1 MTKQNKKTQSQ
12 PSARYNHIC
21 LPFESE
27 SHYASC
33 VTDTAL
39 YRKFLNQCFNSHP
52 QLFPKAFSSG
62 YQFHSRYHQKKTG
75 LTLRRIKLKA
85 TRKVF
90 AIRPSFVLPYAVERT
105 DEVEKAL
112 FLRSYGVPFEA
123 LAYVFGRDASFYQ
136 RAWLQL
142 GRPSLVGTTI
152 KDEEKLP
159 AHIVADEKVTWLS
172 GKEVYVATTVAKG
185 CFLGAGLAT
194 DTTAQELESAY
205 GQFKEEAQ
213 EIKSDY
219 APETVCTD
227 GFRATRLAWQRLFP
241 TMSLILCFLH
251 GVLKIKQRCRG
262 ELRRVVLDRVWNC
275 YKALTRREFS
285 QRLRRVREW
294 ASEKLS
300 GAVKEMAIKLWEQGR
315 RYVEAY
321 KHPGCRRTTNEVDRL
336 MNQQDRVLY
345 SMRYL
350 HGKGETAKLA
360 LRAMALQWN
369 FHPYGRRLRRDDP
382 KRQSPFADL
391 NGFQY
396 HDNWLHNL
404 LIASSLGGHKL

>member
-33 VTDTAL
+33 VADTAL
-39 YRKFLNQCFNSHP
+39 YRKFLDQHFLLHP
-52 QLFPKAFSSG
+52 ELFPKAFSSG
-62 YQFHSRYHQKKTG
+62 YQFHSRYGQKKTG
-75 LTLRRIKLKA
+75 ITLRRIKLKA
-85 TRKVF
+85 DDKVF

-112 FLRSYGVPFEA
+112 YLRLYGVPFEA
-123 LAYVFGRDASFYQ
+123 LAYVFGRDASFYE
-136 RAWLQL
+136 RTWLQL

-152 KDEEKLP
+152 KDEKKLP
-159 AHIVADEKVTWLS
+159 AHIVADEKVTWLD
-172 GKEVYVATTVAKG
+172 GKEVYVATTVANG
-185 CFLGAGLAT
+185 CFLGVGLAT
-194 DTTAQELESAY
+194 DTTTQELEKAY
-205 GQFKEEAQ
+205 GEFEEEAR
-213 EIKSDY
+213 EMKSDY

-227 GFRATRLAWQRLFP
+227 GFQATRLAWQQLFP
-241 TMSLILCFLH
+241 RLSLILCFLH
-251 GVLKIKQRCRG
+251 GVLKIRDRCRG

-275 YKALTRREFS
+275 YKAMTRREFS
-285 QRLRRVREW
+285 QRVRRVREW
-294 ASEKLS
+294 ASEELA
-300 GAVKEMAIKLWEQGR
+300 GAVKEMVDKLCKQSQ

-350 HGKGETAKLA
+350 HGKGEAAKLA

-369 FHPYGRRLRRDDP
+369 FHPYGKRLRRDDP

-404 LIASSLGGHKL
+404 LIAASLGGHKL